1 MRQNCKDN
9 IMEEKLK
16 IHMELI
22 RRRLDFEVIKD
33 NYENNV
39 TQSILDKY
47 ADLKE
52 GMPGTNYKH

>member
-1 MRQNCKDN
+1 
-9 IMEEKLK
+9 MEEKLK